1 MEDSRAETQRGGWR
15 VRGEDGDSGK
25 WRVREGKMDTRED
38 GESQREGRMDTQRG
52 DYEEIDR
59 RGWRLEREQ
68 IPREGRMET
77 QRRMETQK
85 GEDRDEPETREAG

>member
-1 MEDSRAETQRGGWR
+1 
-15 VRGEDGDSGK
+15 
-25 WRVREGKMDTRED
+25 MDTRED
-38 GESQREGRMDTQRG
+38 GESQREGRMDAQRG

-85 GEDRDEPETREAG
+85 GEDRDEAETREAG